1 MRIDGEA
8 VLVSHPTRFQSTRF
22 GMTDHRRPPIPYS
35 TAERGVCR
43 WCGKEILYRA
53 GPHEGKLD
61 RRRRWHPEC
70 VEAYEASDP
79 REARR
84 RIRKR
89 DRGRCA
95 ACGLDTY
102 GLRRS
107 LRGKGMTRALR
118 ERGFVPRRSLWEL
131 DHIIPLV
138 DGGTHDPSNL
148 QTLCTPCH
156 KKKTAQEARQRAA
169 QRSEAASPP
178 PPEKTQEADS
188 PPPRRKKAS
197 SESLEVILEKADQ
210 TNARVSS
217 LLSEWDA

>member
-1 MRIDGEA
+1 
-8 VLVSHPTRFQSTRF
+8 
-22 GMTDHRRPPIPYS
+22 MTDHRRPPIPYS
-35 TAERGVCR
+35 DAERSVCR
-43 WCGKEILYRA
+43 WCGKKILYLK
-53 GPHEGKLD
+53 GPHKGKPD

-102 GLRRS
+102 ELRRS

-131 DHIIPLV
+131 DHIVPLV
-138 DGGTHDPSNL
+138 DGGSHDPSNL

-156 KKKTAQEARQRAA
+156 KKKTAQEARQRATE
-169 QRSEAASPP
+169 RSEISTEAPIEEAENTDRPSP
-178 PPEKTQEADS
+178 K
-188 PPPRRKKAS
+188 RKKAS
-197 SESLEVILEKADQ
+197 PESLDLILDQADQ
-210 TNARVSS
+210 TNARVARF
-217 LLSEWDA
+217 LSEWDGGSSRP

>member
-1 MRIDGEA
+1 
-8 VLVSHPTRFQSTRF
+8 
-22 GMTDHRRPPIPYS
+22 MTDHRRPPIPFS
-35 TAERGVCR
+35 DAERGICR
-43 WCGKEILYRA
+43 WCGKEILYLK
-53 GPHEGKLD
+53 GDHKGKRD

-95 ACGLDTY
+95 ECGLDTY

-107 LRGKGMTRALR
+107 LRGRGMTRALR

-131 DHIIPLV
+131 DHIVPLV
-138 DGGTHDPSNL
+138 DGGSHDPSNL

-156 KKKTAQEARQRAA
+156 KKKTAQEARERAA
-169 QRSEAASPP
+169 RRG
-178 PPEKTQEADS
+178 DS
-188 PPPRRKKAS
+188 PATPPVPETQPEIREEIEKADPTPARRTKPGK
-197 SESLEVILEKADQ
+197 ESLEQLLEKADQ

-217 LLSEWDA
+217 FLSEWDG

>member
-1 MRIDGEA
+1 
-8 VLVSHPTRFQSTRF
+8 
-22 GMTDHRRPPIPYS
+22 MTDHRRPPIPF
-35 TAERGVCR
+35 TDAERGVCR
-43 WCGKEILYRA
+43 WCGKEILYLKGDHKGQR
-53 GPHEGKLD
+53 D

-95 ACGLDTY
+95 DCGLDTY

-107 LRGKGMTRALR
+107 LRGRGMTQALR

-131 DHIIPLV
+131 DHIVPLV
-138 DGGTHDPSNL
+138 DGGSHDPSNL

-169 QRSEAASPP
+169 QRSETPAPLA
-178 PPEKTQEADS
+178 PEKTKEAKKSD
-188 PPPRRKKAS
+188 PPTPRRKKAS
-197 SESLEVILEKADQ
+197 AESLEQILEKADQ
-210 TNARVSS
+210 TNDRVSS
-217 LLSEWDA
+217 FLAEWDG